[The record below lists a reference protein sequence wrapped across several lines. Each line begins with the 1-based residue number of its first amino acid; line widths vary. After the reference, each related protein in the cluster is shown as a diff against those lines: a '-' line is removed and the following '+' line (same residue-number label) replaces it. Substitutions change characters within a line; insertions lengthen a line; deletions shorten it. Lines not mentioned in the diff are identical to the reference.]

1 MTTLHEV
8 HTFETGIRPTFVDVT
23 DKVRSTVDKSGV
35 MNGIAVVY
43 SQHTTCS
50 VIIQEDSLDETYIG
64 TKFVFQDLL
73 DVLDSIIPMC
83 KKEGQYMHP
92 GPKCVD
98 HSVNVVKED
107 ISATLNTDAH
117 LRSSII
123 GRSESLPIVEGKI
136 QLGEH
141 GHIYFA
147 DFDGT
152 RCRTRHVQVQI
163 VGE

>member
-83 KKEGQYMHP
+83 KKEGQ
-92 GPKCVD
+92 
-98 HSVNVVKED
+98 
-107 ISATLNTDAH
+107 
-117 LRSSII
+117 
-123 GRSESLPIVEGKI
+123 
-136 QLGEH
+136 
-141 GHIYFA
+141 
-147 DFDGT
+147 
-152 RCRTRHVQVQI
+152 
-163 VGE
+163 